1 MRISTDNVEDRGG
14 GRGGAWPERP
24 GNRSRLRSKQG
35 RRAVAAL
42 VRPGISSRF
51 RPATVARHGQRS
63 VPCAPP

>member
-1 MRISTDNVEDRGG
+1 MRISTGNDKREGV
-14 GRGGAWPERP
+14 WPEGP

-35 RRAVAAL
+35 RRAVTTVAPL
-42 VRPGISSRF
+42 GVSQYF

>member
-1 MRISTDNVEDRGG
+1 MRISTDNTDYRGG
-14 GRGGAWPERP
+14 GRNGVWPESP

-35 RRAVAAL
+35 RRAVAAP
-42 VRPGISSRF
+42 VRPGISCRF